1 MSSYENQDELYSR
14 PVRAGK
20 RTYFFDVKSTRGKDL
35 YMTITESK
43 RRFDDHGNVSYSKHK
58 IFLYREDFEKFE
70 EGFLDAVDKI
80 QELMATGEYRD
91 PIAERAAQESE
102 APSEEDSSNPNGSNS
117 EEDIAFDD
125 L

>member
-1 MSSYENQDELYSR
+1 
-14 PVRAGK
+14 
-20 RTYFFDVKSTRGKDL
+20 
-35 YMTITESK
+35 MTITESK

-91 PIAERAAQESE
+91 PIAERQRKKAGPIRNRFSRARRRR
-102 APSEEDSSNPNGSNS
+102 S